1 MVTPFFLVLSL
12 LQELPCRAEAARQV
26 ESALARGQAFDLI
39 GAANAYFA
47 AASSGCAEAAVP
59 GHYLR
64 GLVAA
69 GAAHAQFGTRESLAP
84 VRDAIAMLDARGG
97 TAPGLPQVARV
108 VLQAAMAAA
117 QSERPEMALLLEHAV
132 RLEGLQ
138 LDARQP
144 ALPVVTAHE
153 AAGDLWLLVR
163 DYDNAQ
169 RAYRRAEE
177 RIGTTPRVTLGL
189 ARTADKLNDAVN
201 ACRQF
206 RALVRWW
213 DRRSGE
219 PPEIADARAYLAR
232 PACAG

>member
-1 MVTPFFLVLSL
+1 VLLLVLAL
-12 LQELPCRAEAARQV
+12 LQELQCRGDAAQQVAAARSLGDV
-26 ESALARGQAFDLI
+26 FDLT
-39 GAANAYFA
+39 GAANDYFA
-47 AASSGCAEAAVP
+47 AAAGGCAEAEVP

-64 GLVAA
+64 GLLAA
-69 GAAHAQFGTRESLAP
+69 RAAHTQFGSRESLVP
-84 VRDAIAMLDARGG
+84 VRDAIAMIDARGG
-97 TAPGLPQVARV
+97 TTPGLPQVARV
-108 VLQAAMAAA
+108 VLQAAIAAA

-132 RLEGLQ
+132 RLEGVQ

-163 DYDNAQ
+163 DYENAR

-189 ARTADKLNDAVN
+189 ARAADRSSDVMN

-206 RALVRWW
+206 EAFVRWW
-213 DRRSGE
+213 GRRPGE
-219 PPEIADARAYLAR
+219 PPEVAEARAYVAR